1 MPVVRANCRSRHAVR
16 LVELRA
22 TTTSLALAE
31 EFGIARGS
39 RTTQSVVQLEL
50 EHDGLVGRGEAAPVY
65 YRGESVDSALEF
77 LTSTAPPLV
86 GDDPFALEAI
96 EERLEDVDG
105 QAAGKAALDAA
116 LHDWIG
122 KRLGVP
128 LWRLLGLSPEAPP
141 TSFTISIDSLDGTRD
156 RTRRAER
163 FRALKVKVG
172 GAEDLERLEAVREE
186 SDAQLRVDANEGWT
200 LEAAREL
207 MPELIRLG
215 VEYVEQ
221 PFPAGDIDSFRALRE
236 VGPRLPV
243 VVDEGCHDLGD
254 VAPAAAYAEAINVK
268 LAKSGGVREAVRM
281 IHAARALGLRVM
293 VGCMVESQ
301 LGVAPAAAIAS
312 LADWVDLDGHLLLA
326 DEPFTGLRFE
336 DGRVLPGTEPGLGV
350 APA

>member
-1 MPVVRANCRSRHAVR
+1 
-16 LVELRA
+16 VELRTA
-22 TTTSLALAE
+22 TASLALAE

-39 RTTQSVVQLEL
+39 RTTQSLVQLEL
-50 EHDGLVGRGEAAPVY
+50 EHDGIVGRGEAAPVY
-65 YRGESVDSALEF
+65 YRGESVESAADF
-77 LTSTAPPLV
+77 LTTAAPPLV

-105 QAAGKAALDAA
+105 EAAGKAALDAA

-122 KRLGVP
+122 RRLGVP

-141 TSFTISIDSLDGTRD
+141 TSFTVGIDSLDGTRN
-156 RTRRAER
+156 RARGARR

-172 GAEDLERLEAVREE
+172 GAEDLGRLEAVREE
-186 SDAQLRVDANEGWT
+186 APDASLRVDANEGWT
-200 LEAAREL
+200 LDSAREL

-215 VEYVEQ
+215 VEFVEQ
-221 PFPAGDIDSFRALRE
+221 PFPAADLDSFNALRE
-236 VGPRLPV
+236 LEPRLPIV
-243 VVDEGCHDLGD
+243 IDEGCHDLSD
-254 VAPAAAYAEAINVK
+254 VAPAAAYADGINVK

-293 VGCMVESQ
+293 LGCMVESQ

-336 DGRVLPGTEPGLGV
+336 DGRVLPGMDSGLGV